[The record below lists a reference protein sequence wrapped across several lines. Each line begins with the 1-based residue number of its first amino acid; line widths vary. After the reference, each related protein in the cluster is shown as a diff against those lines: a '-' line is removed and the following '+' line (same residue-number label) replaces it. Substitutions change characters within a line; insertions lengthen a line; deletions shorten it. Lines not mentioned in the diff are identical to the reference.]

1 MTDSNTVA
9 DVEVAQNELA
19 NHLGEL
25 QRALDVDVNTYE
37 TQEWLSSLEY
47 VLESQGPERVK
58 FLIDQL
64 RDRAAEHG
72 VALNA
77 DTSTPYV
84 NTIPPHQQPA
94 YPGNRELERRIKS
107 IIRWNAMAMV
117 VRANKRGGGV
127 GGHIS
132 TFASSATLYEVAFN
146 HFFKGRGEDGYSGD
160 SIYFQGHASP
170 GMYSRAFVEGRLDES
185 RLENFR
191 RELANDGKLGG
202 GLSSYPHPWLM
213 PEFWEYPTVSMGLG
227 PIMAIYQARFNEYLN
242 DRGIKDTK
250 GQKVWAFL
258 GDGECDEPET
268 LGAIGLASRE
278 KLDNLI
284 FVVNCNLQRLDGPVR
299 GNGKI
304 IQELE
309 SIFNG
314 AGWNVIKVVWGS
326 EWDEL
331 LAKDTTGLLAK
342 RMNEV
347 VDGQYQKYTSMP
359 GSYIREHFF
368 GKYPELLEL
377 VKHLSDEKLERIRRG
392 GHDPEKVHAAY
403 KQATELNNGKPTVI
417 LAKTVKG
424 YGLGE
429 AGEGRNV
436 AHNQKKMNEAEL
448 LEFRTRFGIPIS
460 DEKVGEAPFYKPPAN
475 SAEMKYLT
483 SRREALGGPIPSRPT
498 EHPKMEVPSLND
510 FRKLI
515 STRFE
520 GKSFST
526 TYACVQTLI
535 AMCRNKTIGKYVVP
549 IVPDESRTFGMEGMF
564 TQFGIYAHAGQLYEP
579 VDSGIIQKYKEAQD
593 GQILEEGITECGSM
607 SSFCAAGTTY
617 SCHGVNMIPFYIYY
631 SMFGFQRVGDSIWA
645 AADMRAK
652 GFLVGGTAGRTTLN
666 GEGLQHQDGH
676 SLLNAIAFPTVR
688 AYDPAFGYEVVVIVQ
703 EGLERMFAKGEEC
716 MYYIT
721 AENEEYEHPKMP
733 EGCEEG
739 IIKGMYKFKS
749 VKASD
754 STKRVQLFGSGAILN
769 SAIKAQQILAEKYSI
784 SSDVW
789 SVTSYTQLRREAG
802 ACERWNRLHP
812 TETPR
817 RSYLEETLDGVE
829 GPFISA
835 SDYVRALGEQLT
847 PWIPGDYYVLGTDGM
862 GRSETRETLRR
873 HFEVDAESIVI
884 ATLYQLAKS
893 GDIKMEDV
901 AAAIKDFNYDADK
914 VDPYFA

>member
-1 MTDSNTVA
+1 MSDSKTVA
-9 DVEVAQNELA
+9 QVEVAQQ
-19 NHLGEL
+19 LGE
-25 QRALDVDVNTYE
+25 RSRSPEVDIDAAE
-37 TQEWLSSLEY
+37 TQEWISSLDY
-47 VLESQGPERVK
+47 VLKSRGPERVK

-64 RDRAAEHG
+64 RDRAAEEG
-72 VALNA
+72 VPLSA

-84 NTIPPHQQPA
+84 NTIALHDQPP

-107 IIRWNAMAMV
+107 LIRWNAMAMV
-117 VRANKRGGGV
+117 VRGNKRGGGV

-146 HFFKGRGEDGYSGD
+146 HFFRGRGEDGYSGD

-170 GMYSRAFVEGRLDES
+170 GMYSRAFLEGRLSEEN
-185 RLENFR
+185 LENFR
-191 RELANDGKLGG
+191 RELEPGG

-227 PIMAIYQARFNEYLN
+227 PIMAIYQARFNEYLR
-242 DRGIKDTK
+242 DRGIKDTS

-268 LGAIGLASRE
+268 LGAIGLAARE

-284 FVVNCNLQRLDGPVR
+284 FVINCNLQRLDGPVR

-309 SIFNG
+309 SIFHG
-314 AGWNVIKVVWGS
+314 AGWNVIKVVWGG

-331 LAKDTTGLLAK
+331 LAKDETGLLAK
-342 RMNEV
+342 RMDEV
-347 VDGQYQKYTSMP
+347 VDGQYQKYTGMP

-377 VKHLSDEKLERIRRG
+377 VKHLSDEKLEKIRRG
-392 GHDPEKVHAAY
+392 GHDPEKVYAAY
-403 KQATELNNGKPTVI
+403 HQAVTRNNGKPTVI

-436 AHNQKKMNEAEL
+436 AHNQKKMNEEEL

-460 DEKVGEAPFYKPPAN
+460 DEKVGEAPFYKPAK
-475 SAEMKYLT
+475 SSLELKYLHE
-483 SRREALGGPIPSRPT
+483 RRQSLGGYVPTRPSTPPT
-498 EHPKMEVPSLND
+498 MKVPTLDD

-515 STRFE
+515 
-520 GKSFST
+520 GKLENKSIST
-526 TYACVQTLI
+526 TFACVQTLI
-535 AMCRNKTIGKYVVP
+535 AMCRDKTIGKNVVP

-564 TQFGIYAHAGQLYEP
+564 RQFGIYAHAGQLYEP
-579 VDSGIIQKYKEAQD
+579 VDSEILQFYKEATD
-593 GQILEEGITECGSM
+593 GQILEEGITEAGSI
-607 SSFCAAGTTY
+607 SSFNAAGTAY

-688 AYDPAFGYEVVVIVQ
+688 AYDPAFAYEVVVIVQ
-703 EGLERMFAKGEEC
+703 DGLKTMFQDGTEC
-716 MYYIT
+716 IYYIT
-721 AENEEYEHPKMP
+721 AENEEYMHPEMP

-739 IIKGMYKFKS
+739 IIKGMYKFRSKEVDS
-749 VKASD
+749 PKA
-754 STKRVQLFGSGAILN
+754 RVQLFGSGAILN
-769 SAIKAQQILAEKYSI
+769 CALRAQELLAEKYQI
-784 SSDVW
+784 ASDVW
-789 SVTSYTQLRREAG
+789 SVTSYTQLRREAQ

-812 TETPR
+812 TESPR
-817 RSYLEETLDGVE
+817 KSYLEKTLEGVE

-847 PWIPGDYYVLGTDGM
+847 PWIPGDYYVLGTDGL
-862 GRSETRETLRR
+862 GRSETREALRR
-873 HFEVDAESIVI
+873 HFEVDAESITL
-884 ATLYQLAKS
+884 ATLSRLAKAGVYQPS
-893 GDIKMEDV
+893 DV
-901 AAAIKDFNYDADK
+901 AEAIKELGYDPEK
-914 VDPYFA
+914 PDPYFA